1 MKLGVGELRARD
13 SRPGSGS
20 CAAAPA
26 GCGWSPGTGSSA
38 LRFRNSCKHQL
49 QDQDH
54 PSTSLP
60 KTTETSDYCSNIKSI
75 VYCAQYPGFRQMKV
89 YHEASYEERSQT
101 MFISRAPQILHLVS
115 VPDVLLMC

>member
-1 MKLGVGELRARD
+1 MKLGVGELRAQD

-49 QDQDH
+49 QDQDQGSVGKH
-54 PSTSLP
+54 LIERT
-60 KTTETSDYCSNIKSI
+60 KNEIK
-75 VYCAQYPGFRQMKV
+75 
-89 YHEASYEERSQT
+89 
-101 MFISRAPQILHLVS
+101 
-115 VPDVLLMC
+115 